1 MPLRTSIQLINT
13 TPPGSSVATL
23 ELVISAW
30 ENHESQDWT
39 LFSWYADLILEGS
52 GARIDEIIPAST
64 YANDYFNADLSSDKT
79 VISGFGFTGSP
90 FASKDHDLFRI
101 GSVLI
106 QLDQIPSAD
115 QPLKITLQAVGNSRN
130 EEGTIS
136 LQTVAASKQ
145 LFPGVSPSPTGDLAK
160 EIGTIIATIDDSL
173 DQPLLLQGSSNTA
186 PNLNSDKLILSG
198 TEDQPLLF
206 SVDKLLQQLG
216 FSDADN
222 NPPALKFVSGTVPNL
237 ELFRNNN
244 WINLEEEMILDVPE
258 EQIRWLPPA
267 NQTGDVALFSVSGWD
282 GKSSSPEQAVIS
294 VKLEPIDDPSTITG
308 DTSASTEEDNS
319 ISGDLDATDTEGL
332 TNNTPFSIA
341 DDPSNGSASIDA
353 ATGAWTY
360 TPNAD
365 FNGSD
370 SFIISITDDLGGTT
384 KQAINISIGIVNDP
398 STISGNTAANTKED
412 NTVSGDLDATDIE
425 GLTNNT
431 PFSIANDPSN
441 GSASIDAATGSWT
454 YTPNADFNGS
464 DSFIVSITD
473 DLGGTTT
480 QAITINVEP
489 VDDPSSIIGD
499 TTANTKED
507 NSVSGDLDA
516 TDTEGLTNNTPFSI
530 ANDPSNGSASID
542 AATGSWTYT
551 PNADFN
557 GSDSFIVSI
566 TDDLGGT
573 TKQAINISITQ
584 VNDVPS
590 GELNFTGS
598 TALNDTLNL
607 NSTITDVDGV
617 DPELIRYGLDRKAAW
632 SNTWESLSDPWSPT
646 VHVLKPID
654 LGMRLRISASYTD
667 GGGTAERVN
676 SAPLLIPYPEPS
688 LHGSSADE
696 QLIGSDRDD
705 TITAAAGAD
714 SLLAFGGDDHLDG
727 GSGWD
732 TLYLRGPRADYALH
746 KLQEDLLRLSDSIH
760 QRDGT
765 DLITGIEQLQF
776 ADELLPISAVIDEL
790 PLATTD
796 AWKADLDGDQL
807 FSPIS
812 DGIAIAS
819 HFLPASGAN
828 LSSRAEL
835 ALGINSGYLDFNQD
849 KLLQR
854 NEAELLLR
862 FGFGTFPGSHLSEG
876 LEIATSP
883 DQLALQ
889 LAALL

>member
-319 ISGDLDATDTEGL
+319 I
-332 TNNTPFSIA
+332 
-341 DDPSNGSASIDA
+341 
-353 ATGAWTY
+353 
-360 TPNAD
+360 
-365 FNGSD
+365 
-370 SFIISITDDLGGTT
+370 
-384 KQAINISIGIVNDP
+384 
-398 STISGNTAANTKED
+398 
-412 NTVSGDLDATDIE
+412 
-425 GLTNNT
+425 
-431 PFSIANDPSN
+431 
-441 GSASIDAATGSWT
+441 
-454 YTPNADFNGS
+454 
-464 DSFIVSITD
+464 
-473 DLGGTTT
+473 
-480 QAITINVEP
+480 
-489 VDDPSSIIGD
+489 
-499 TTANTKED
+499 
-507 NSVSGDLDA
+507 SGDLDA

>member
-1 MPLRTSIQLINT
+1 MPLRTSIRLINT

-222 NPPALKFVSGTVPNL
+222 NPPALKLISGTVPNL

-384 KQAINISIGIVNDP
+384 KQAINI
-398 STISGNTAANTKED
+398 
-412 NTVSGDLDATDIE
+412 
-425 GLTNNT
+425 
-431 PFSIANDPSN
+431 
-441 GSASIDAATGSWT
+441 
-454 YTPNADFNGS
+454 
-464 DSFIVSITD
+464 
-473 DLGGTTT
+473 
-480 QAITINVEP
+480 
-489 VDDPSSIIGD
+489 
-499 TTANTKED
+499 
-507 NSVSGDLDA
+507 
-516 TDTEGLTNNTPFSI
+516 
-530 ANDPSNGSASID
+530 
-542 AATGSWTYT
+542 
-551 PNADFN
+551 
-557 GSDSFIVSI
+557 
-566 TDDLGGT
+566 
-573 TKQAINISITQ
+573 
-584 VNDVPS
+584 
-590 GELNFTGS
+590 
-598 TALNDTLNL
+598 
-607 NSTITDVDGV
+607 
-617 DPELIRYGLDRKAAW
+617 
-632 SNTWESLSDPWSPT
+632 
-646 VHVLKPID
+646 
-654 LGMRLRISASYTD
+654 
-667 GGGTAERVN
+667 
-676 SAPLLIPYPEPS
+676 
-688 LHGSSADE
+688 
-696 QLIGSDRDD
+696 
-705 TITAAAGAD
+705 
-714 SLLAFGGDDHLDG
+714 
-727 GSGWD
+727 
-732 TLYLRGPRADYALH
+732 
-746 KLQEDLLRLSDSIH
+746 
-760 QRDGT
+760 
-765 DLITGIEQLQF
+765 
-776 ADELLPISAVIDEL
+776 
-790 PLATTD
+790 
-796 AWKADLDGDQL
+796 
-807 FSPIS
+807 
-812 DGIAIAS
+812 
-819 HFLPASGAN
+819 
-828 LSSRAEL
+828 
-835 ALGINSGYLDFNQD
+835 
-849 KLLQR
+849 
-854 NEAELLLR
+854 
-862 FGFGTFPGSHLSEG
+862 
-876 LEIATSP
+876 
-883 DQLALQ
+883 
-889 LAALL
+889 

>member
-319 ISGDLDATDTEGL
+319 ISGDLDATD
-332 TNNTPFSIA
+332 I
-341 DDPSNGSASIDA
+341 
-353 ATGAWTY
+353 
-360 TPNAD
+360 
-365 FNGSD
+365 
-370 SFIISITDDLGGTT
+370 
-384 KQAINISIGIVNDP
+384 
-398 STISGNTAANTKED
+398 
-412 NTVSGDLDATDIE
+412 
-425 GLTNNT
+425 
-431 PFSIANDPSN
+431 
-441 GSASIDAATGSWT
+441 
-454 YTPNADFNGS
+454 
-464 DSFIVSITD
+464 
-473 DLGGTTT
+473 
-480 QAITINVEP
+480 
-489 VDDPSSIIGD
+489 
-499 TTANTKED
+499 
-507 NSVSGDLDA
+507 
-516 TDTEGLTNNTPFSI
+516 EGLTNNTPFSI

-776 ADELLPISAVIDEL
+776 TDELLPISAVIDEL

>member
-1 MPLRTSIQLINT
+1 M
-13 TPPGSSVATL
+13 
-23 ELVISAW
+23 
-30 ENHESQDWT
+30 
-39 LFSWYADLILEGS
+39 
-52 GARIDEIIPAST
+52 
-64 YANDYFNADLSSDKT
+64 
-79 VISGFGFTGSP
+79 
-90 FASKDHDLFRI
+90 
-101 GSVLI
+101 
-106 QLDQIPSAD
+106 
-115 QPLKITLQAVGNSRN
+115 
-130 EEGTIS
+130 
-136 LQTVAASKQ
+136 
-145 LFPGVSPSPTGDLAK
+145 
-160 EIGTIIATIDDSL
+160 
-173 DQPLLLQGSSNTA
+173 
-186 PNLNSDKLILSG
+186 
-198 TEDQPLLF
+198 
-206 SVDKLLQQLG
+206 
-216 FSDADN
+216 
-222 NPPALKFVSGTVPNL
+222 
-237 ELFRNNN
+237 
-244 WINLEEEMILDVPE
+244 
-258 EQIRWLPPA
+258 
-267 NQTGDVALFSVSGWD
+267 
-282 GKSSSPEQAVIS
+282 IS

-319 ISGDLDATDTEGL
+319 ISGDLDATDIEGL

-384 KQAINISIGIVNDP
+384 KQAINISVGIVNDP

-412 NTVSGDLDATDIE
+412 NTVSGDLDATDTE

-441 GSASIDAATGSWT
+441 GSASIDAATGSWTYTPNADFNGSDSFIVSITDDLSGTTTQAITINVEPVDDPSSITGDTTASTKEDNSISGDLDATDTEGLTNNIPFSIANDPSNGSAFIDAATGAWT

-516 TDTEGLTNNTPFSI
+516 TDTEGLTNNTPFSIANDPSNGSASINPATGAWTYTPDADFNGSDSFIVSITDDLGDATTQAITITVDPVDDPSTITGDTSVNTDEDNSVSGDLDATDTEGLTNNTPFSVANDPSNGSASIDAATGSWTYTPNANFNGSDSFIVSITDDLGGTTKQAINISVGIVNDPSTISGNTAANTKEDNSVTGDLDASDTEGLTNNTPFSI

-776 ADELLPISAVIDEL
+776 TDELLPISAVIDEL